1 MYFRSST
8 FIILGMHEF
17 QTIWQEMT
25 TEVYSALE
33 NAEETGSGLQLEE
46 IRGMSI
52 ELTKYN
58 PTYART

>member
-1 MYFRSST
+1 MY
-8 FIILGMHEF
+8 EF